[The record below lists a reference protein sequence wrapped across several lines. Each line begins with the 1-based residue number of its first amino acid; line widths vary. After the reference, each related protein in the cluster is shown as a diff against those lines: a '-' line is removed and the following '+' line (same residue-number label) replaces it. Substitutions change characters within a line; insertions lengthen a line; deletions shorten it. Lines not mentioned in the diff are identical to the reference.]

1 MKVIKL
7 NESIAYSKETIDSMV
22 AQLEKNIEDYKILMA
37 DFPEDSDY
45 WQEMIDKCQAEIDEY
60 SSYEPLSE
68 NYGYTHRCPKC
79 GDDTGE
85 ELETDSYG
93 HKTFRCASCGYDS
106 ENESEW
112 ETLDESIINE
122 DMSEED
128 YDEFFSI
135 VEKIGPAIHAA
146 GGDMDD
152 INGNLSHPYED
163 EDRIKIVFVSTVDKK
178 DAKKFVK
185 TVETEIERALQTTR
199 FNRVR
204 DIYVYQLSGN
214 DLQMRVPDSL
224 RGEFSQKFRMF
235 EVDIRASSDFE
246 AQEQFENLNE
256 STGEDNQVALEYDNL
271 DITVQEQTYAGDYE
285 NPPEYD
291 EFEMAVD
298 YTFYAPKD
306 YVIEELC
313 QLVTDD
319 TSDEEYEAHED
330 DWDSYVEKIVLENFD
345 SLVEKYMKKLL
356 ECFEDEARSEAEEE
370 YNYEYA
376 NKSEWDYYED

>member
-7 NESIAYSKETIDSMV
+7 NESIAYGEETIDSMIT
-22 AQLEKNIEDYKILMA
+22 QLNKNIEDYKILMA

-60 SSYEPLSE
+60 SSYEPL
-68 NYGYTHRCPKC
+68 
-79 GDDTGE
+79 
-85 ELETDSYG
+85 
-93 HKTFRCASCGYDS
+93 
-106 ENESEW
+106 
-112 ETLDESIINE
+112 DESVINE

-135 VEKIGPAIHAA
+135 VDEIGPAINAA

-152 INGNLSHPYED
+152 INGNLSHSYED
-163 EDRIKIVFVSTVDKK
+163 EDRIRMVFVSTVDKK

-185 TVETEIERALQTTR
+185 TVEAEIEKALQTTR

-224 RGEFSQKFRMF
+224 LGEFSQKFRMF
-235 EVDIRASSDFE
+235 EIDIRASSDFE
-246 AQEQFENLNE
+246 AQKQFENLNE
-256 STGEDNQVALEYDNL
+256 STSEDKQVALEYDNL
-271 DITVQEQTYAGDYE
+271 DITIQEQTYSGDYE

-291 EFEMAVD
+291 EFEMTVD

-306 YVIEELC
+306 DVIEELC

-319 TSDEEYEAHED
+319 ASDEEYEAHGD
-330 DWDSYVEKIVLENFD
+330 DWDNYVEKIVLNNFD
-345 SLVEKYMKKLL
+345 SLVNKYMKKLL
-356 ECFEDEARSEAEEE
+356 DRFEDEARAEAEED

-376 NKSEWDYYED
+376 NRSEWDYYED